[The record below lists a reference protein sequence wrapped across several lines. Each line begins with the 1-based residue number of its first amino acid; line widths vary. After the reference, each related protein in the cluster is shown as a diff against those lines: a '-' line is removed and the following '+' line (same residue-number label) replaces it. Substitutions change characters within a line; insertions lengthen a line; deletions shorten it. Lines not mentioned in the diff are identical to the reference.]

1 MPEKLQTL
9 LLIFIGLLALVVRWW
24 KKAKETMRREA
35 QERRLP
41 SPDQPRVGR
50 PAAPSVPATSF
61 EELLK
66 QMQTQNQQ
74 RTAPLPVPQPVSE
87 KVDTTPAG
95 RPMPREK
102 AQPSRSLERTETRPI
117 SLEAPATARSLEVA
131 PPVRQRA
138 ATLPRT
144 SVSSPEDYWSRQTK
158 APAPSRTETRRHVTD
173 LLRSPADVR
182 AAFVLSEILKRKYE

>member
-24 KKAKETMRREA
+24 KKAQETIQRER
-35 QERRLP
+35 QERRITRPDSTGKPRPVAPGLP
-41 SPDQPRVGR
+41 G
-50 PAAPSVPATSF
+50 TSF

-74 RTAPLPVPQPVSE
+74 GAAPRSASPTATTSE
-87 KVDTTPAG
+87 TTPAG
-95 RPMPREK
+95 RPLPREK
-102 AQPSRSLERTETRPI
+102 AKAPRSLERTDTRPV
-117 SLEAPATARSLEVA
+117 SLEAPATARPLDAA

-138 ATLPRT
+138 AALPRANAPR
-144 SVSSPEDYWSRQTK
+144 PEDYWSRQ
-158 APAPSRTETRRHVTD
+158 AAPSEFSRTSTRRHVTD